1 MDDHDTHDPDTSEL
15 DALTVRSQSDLQRMW
30 ELLMQPLGFR
40 STSLWVTF
48 IGSDDRPT
56 RFLIEIADS
65 DRLPGPREVANLV
78 DVLQQVVDE
87 DPDDLRVAFLISRP
101 GRDGT
106 RSFDREL
113 STRLL
118 TGSRA
123 AGLATHPVHVAD
135 DVAVRAITPDDLAA

>member
-1 MDDHDTHDPDTSEL
+1 MDDHTPPAIPSEL
-15 DALTVRSQSDLQRMW
+15 DQLTIRSQGDLQRMW

-48 IGSDDRPT
+48 IGADDRPT
-56 RFLIEIADS
+56 RFLIEVAES
-65 DRLPGPREVANLV
+65 EHVPEPREVANLY
-78 DVLQQVVDE
+78 DVLQQVIDQ
-87 DPDDLRVAFLISRP
+87 DPDDLTVAFLITRP

-106 RSFDREL
+106 RAFDREL

-118 TGSRA
+118 AGARA
-123 AGLATHPVHVAD
+123 AGIAIHPIHVAD

>member
-1 MDDHDTHDPDTSEL
+1 MDDHTSTEL
-15 DALTVRSQSDLQRMW
+15 DRLTIRTQGDLQRMW

-56 RFLIEIADS
+56 RFLIEVS
-65 DRLPGPREVANLV
+65 ESEHVPEPREVANLY
-78 DVLQQVVDE
+78 DVLQQVIDQ
-87 DPDDLRVAFLISRP
+87 DPDDLSVAFLISRP

-106 RSFDREL
+106 RAFDREL
-113 STRLL
+113 SARLL
-118 TGSRA
+118 
-123 AGLATHPVHVAD
+123 AGARTAGVPVRPVHVAD

>member
-1 MDDHDTHDPDTSEL
+1 MDDHTSTEL
-15 DALTVRSQSDLQRMW
+15 DRLTIRTQGDLQRMW

-56 RFLIEIADS
+56 RFLIEVS
-65 DRLPGPREVANLV
+65 ESEHVPEPREVANLF
-78 DVLQQVVDE
+78 DVLQQVIDQ
-87 DPDDLRVAFLISRP
+87 DPDDLSVAFLISRP

-106 RSFDREL
+106 RAFDREL
-113 STRLL
+113 SARLL
-118 TGSRA
+118 
-123 AGLATHPVHVAD
+123 AGARTAGVPVRPVHVAD

>member
-1 MDDHDTHDPDTSEL
+1 MDDHSRSEL
-15 DALTVRSQSDLQRMW
+15 DALAIRSQSDLQRMW

-48 IGSDDRPT
+48 VGSDDRPT

-65 DRLPGPREVANLV
+65 DRLPRAREVANLY

-87 DPDDLRVAFLISRP
+87 DPDELSVAFLISRP

-106 RSFDREL
+106 RTFDREL
-113 STRLL
+113 SARLVA
-118 TGSRA
+118 GSRV
-123 AGLATHPVHVAD
+123 AGLAIHPIHVAD

>member
-1 MDDHDTHDPDTSEL
+1 MDDDTPSEL
-15 DALTVRSQSDLQRMW
+15 DGLTIRSQGDLQRMW

-56 RFLIEIADS
+56 RFLIEVAES
-65 DRLPGPREVANLV
+65 EQVPEPREVANLY
-78 DVLQQVVDE
+78 DVLRQVIDE
-87 DPDDLRVAFLISRP
+87 DPDDLSVAFLITRP

-106 RSFDREL
+106 RPFDREL
-113 STRLL
+113 SARLF
-118 TGSRA
+118 
-123 AGLATHPVHVAD
+123 AGAPTAGIAIHPIHVAD